1 MVAPKGAVARSWW
14 ILGALLAILACVQ
27 AGKKAAKQEHAL
39 IRWRPAIEKLSAGE
53 SPYHYDSGDGAEGFP
68 TTPLN
73 GVLLRPFLVL
83 PDRWAGVSYAA
94 FKALLAGWM
103 LATGLTIASR
113 GERAPPWSGL
123 LLLVLTFRVLRSD
136 IVHGNT
142 NIPVAAVVMASALAW
157 RRGLDAMAGLWAG
170 LACVLK
176 VTPGLLLVFFVWKR
190 SRDAAIGFI
199 AGLILFALALPG
211 SVLGFWHN
219 LDLLGQWWEQMIAP
233 FLGAESLDLRQTEH
247 INQSLLGT
255 GARWLTDAVAI
266 VAREGTWPE
275 DVRIGVLSLSD
286 GAYQWLFRGFAVALL
301 SVSLWGAGKSSLD
314 SRASSDSGASHGSH
328 RNERAA
334 VEFAV
339 VCVLMLLLSERTWKH
354 HHVLLVL
361 PLAWLAVGACD
372 PLRHSRERLIKGLLS
387 LLAFATL
394 TLSGSGVL
402 GDRGSDLA
410 EAYGVF
416 TAIDLLLFAA
426 LVREL
431 RRAEPQA
438 VLQLDPTQGSA

>member
-1 MVAPKGAVARSWW
+1 MDAPTPLLRQAWFW
-14 ILGALLAILACVQ
+14 LGLLLAVLACAQ
-27 AGKKAAKQEHAL
+27 AGKKAGKQEHAL
-39 IRWRPAIEKLSAGE
+39 IRWRPAVEQLAAGE
-53 SPYHYDSGDGAEGFP
+53 SPYRYDVGDGEEGFP

-73 GVLLRPFLVL
+73 GVLLRPFLAL
-83 PDRWAGVSYAA
+83 PDYWAGVAFGA

-103 LATGLTIASR
+103 LAVGLGIVAR
-113 GERAPPWSGL
+113 GERAPPWAGL

-142 NIPVAAVVMASALAW
+142 NIPVAAAVTASALAW

-176 VTPGLLLVFFVWKR
+176 VTPGLLLVLFLWKR
-190 SRDAAIGFI
+190 SKDAVIGFT
-199 AGLILFALALPG
+199 AGVVLFAIALPG
-211 SVLGFWHN
+211 AVLGFWFN
-219 LDLLGQWWEQMIAP
+219 LELLGEWWQQMIAP
-233 FLGAESLDLRQTEH
+233 FLSAESLDLRQTEH

-255 GARWLTDAVAI
+255 GARWLTDATAI

-275 DVRIGVLSLSD
+275 EVRIGLLSLGD
-286 GAYQWLFRGFAVALL
+286 DAFQWLFRAAALAL
-301 SVSLWGAGKSSLD
+301 VGVSLWATRERQAPERRD
-314 SRASSDSGASHGSH
+314 R
-328 RNERAA
+328 RAA
-334 VEFAV
+334 LEFALFCV
-339 VCVLMLLLSERTWKH
+339 VMLLLSERTWKH

-361 PLAWLAVGACD
+361 PLAWLAVGAVD
-372 PLRHSRERLIKGLLS
+372 VTRAAWERRAKGLLA

-416 TAIDLLLFAA
+416 TAFDLLLVAA
-426 LVREL
+426 LVFEL
-431 RRAEPQA
+431 RRGNPR
-438 VLQLDPTQGSA
+438 G